1 MSSVIEVPAQAPIDL
16 SEYLRILRRRAWVI
30 VVVTVVAVAAAY
42 AWASN
47 QEKTYTSVGQIIV
60 AQTTEKGV
68 VATQNQVVQSD
79 AVHRSAL
86 GQVPNAPR
94 VHATFDGESGSVTLR
109 AESTD
114 PALAAKSIDAHIAA
128 YQNYLTYMASIRL
141 GAVNNQI
148 TALQQQVDQLNAQA
162 RGNATPSPTLTNQ
175 ITTLTTQMRV
185 LRDRLPELRVA
196 VALAGPNVEVLMAGS
211 APTRSDTITVG
222 HAMLI
227 GLGVGLL
234 LGMLAALLLELLDD
248 SIRTQ
253 QDLVR
258 VAGVEVPV
266 LGTIPPARSRDGKV
280 VVLEQ
285 PASPAAEAYRSLRT
299 AVLFAVADR
308 AQCVAIT
315 TARTRNGK
323 TETATNLAVSTAQ
336 LGERTVLVDC
346 DMRFPRVHDAFGIPN
361 DTGFTSLVSGERSVR
376 SLQPTEGNDRLFVLP
391 TGPVP
396 PKPAELLASSRS
408 HEVLGEL
415 QADDTLVIVDTPPL
429 LLATDAVA
437 LAPALGGIL
446 LVATARVTHK
456 KELRKALELLRQVD
470 APLLGLV
477 LQSAASAETGGFGE
491 ERSRRERRQVDRWRK
506 LNGADA
512 AGPARTDASSNRPNG
527 ATAAEPAHAIM
538 WSAASGAS
546 TNGAGHTTTTEGA
559 DPPTGTAEDG

>member
-1 MSSVIEVPAQAPIDL
+1 MSSVFDVPAQAPIDP

-30 VVVTVVAVAAAY
+30 VLVTVLAVAAAY

-47 QEKTYTSVGQIIV
+47 QEKSYTAVGQIVV
-60 AQTTEKGV
+60 AQTTEKGI
-68 VATQNQVVQSD
+68 VATKSQVVQSD
-79 AVHRSAL
+79 VVHREAL
-86 GQVPNAPR
+86 RHLPNAPR
-94 VHATFDGESGSVTLR
+94 VDSTFDGESGSVTLR

-114 PALAAKSIDAHIAA
+114 PSLAAKSIDAHIEA
-128 YQNYLTYMASIRL
+128 YKDYLTYIAAVRL
-141 GAVNNQI
+141 GSVNNQI
-148 TALQQQVDQLNAQA
+148 TALQQQVDQLTAQQRA
-162 RGNATPSPTLTNQ
+162 RATPSPTLTNQ
-175 ITTLTTQMRV
+175 ITSLTTQMKV
-185 LRDRLPELRVA
+185 LRDRLPDLRVA
-196 VALAGPNVEVLMAGS
+196 QALAGPDVEVLRAGS
-211 APTRSDTITVG
+211 PPTSSGTITTG

-234 LGMLAALLLELLDD
+234 LGVLAALLLELLDD

-258 VAGVEVPV
+258 LASAQVPV

-308 AQCVAIT
+308 AQCIAIT

-415 QADDTLVIVDTPPL
+415 QADDTLVVVDTPPL

-446 LVATARVTHK
+446 LVATARITRK

-506 LNGADA
+506 LNGAA
-512 AGPARTDASSNRPNG
+512 AAAPERTDPSLVTPNG
-527 ATAAEPAHAIM
+527 ATAAEPARAIM

-546 TNGAGHTTTTEGA
+546 PNGAGHTTQGA
-559 DPPTGTAEDG
+559 DPPTGTADDG